1 MSRKVILYIAQS
13 LDGFIADSA
22 GSVDWISGD
31 DRHYEGDY
39 GYSEFINGIDTVIIG
54 YKTYRQIVD
63 ELSPGKW
70 MYDDLKSY
78 VLTNPDCEDTEN
90 IKFVKTQLPVLM
102 NALKHQDGKDIWICG
117 GADVL
122 NQCVRENLIDR
133 YIITTVPVILGAGI
147 RLFAKNGVAARL
159 KWKDVKTENELSH
172 ESEAAFFHIIRF
184 FFYLQSRRQ

>member
-1 MSRKVILYIAQS
+1 
-13 LDGFIADSA
+13 
-22 GSVDWISGD
+22 
-31 DRHYEGDY
+31 
-39 GYSEFINGIDTVIIG
+39 
-54 YKTYRQIVD
+54 
-63 ELSPGKW
+63 
-70 MYDDLKSY
+70 
-78 VLTNPDCEDTEN
+78 
-90 IKFVKTQLPVLM
+90 M

>member
-1 MSRKVILYIAQS
+1 
-13 LDGFIADSA
+13 
-22 GSVDWISGD
+22 
-31 DRHYEGDY
+31 
-39 GYSEFINGIDTVIIG
+39 
-54 YKTYRQIVD
+54 
-63 ELSPGKW
+63 

-78 VLTNPDCEDTEN
+78 VLTNHDCEDTEN

-147 RLFAKNGVAARL
+147 RLFAENGVTESL
-159 KWKDVKTENELSH
+159 KLKDVKTENGLIT
-172 ESEAAFFHIIRF
+172 AVYDR
-184 FFYLQSRRQ
+184 